1 MNFQQSV
8 VLNLELS
15 HWCSVKDH
23 IWNSDYRPVTSGEP
37 THDWEFKIQDGAKA
51 DMRHYIE
58 KIVIKLHETF
68 AEPVKGKILKKS
80 TFLKTSDFSTT
91 IKDYVGSHF

>member
-1 MNFQQSV
+1 MSSKDPMQSV

-15 HWCSVKDH
+15 HWCSVKEH
-23 IWNSDYRPVTSGEP
+23 IWNSDYRPVNSGEP
-37 THDWEFKIQDGAKA
+37 THDWEFKIKDGANG

-68 AEPVKGKILKKS
+68 AEPVKGNF
-80 TFLKTSDFSTT
+80 FLN
-91 IKDYVGSHF
+91 YYY